1 MSALRDWSQDNKI
14 AELEQEANASVESF
28 GGLANQIHLEKRRN
42 DVQTARIKALA
53 EVLEA
58 TLVNLG
64 ASGAFPKAQ
73 ADALLSVLRKAMEPV
88 KL

>member
-1 MSALRDWSQDNKI
+1 MGTLAHQVH
-14 AELEQEANASVESF
+14 VER
-28 GGLANQIHLEKRRN
+28 KRN

-58 TLVNLG
+58 TLQTLK
-64 ASGAFPKAQ
+64 ASGAMPEAQ
-73 ADALLSVLRKAMEPV
+73 AGALLGVLRQAMAPV